1 MTNAAWGLE
10 YIDESRLVLDSH
22 HTYRA
27 GDDGEGEG
35 RTVLNPDGKTASQ
48 QVENVSGAL
57 HLVEATV

>member
-1 MTNAAWGLE
+1 MELE

-27 GDDGEGEG
+27 GDDGEG
-35 RTVLNPDGKTASQ
+35 RAVLNPDRKTASQ